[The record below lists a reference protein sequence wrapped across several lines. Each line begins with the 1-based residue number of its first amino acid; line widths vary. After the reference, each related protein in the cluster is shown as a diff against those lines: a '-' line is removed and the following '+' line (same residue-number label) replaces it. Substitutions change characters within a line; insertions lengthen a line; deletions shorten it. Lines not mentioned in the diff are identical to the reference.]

1 MVIVAEKREQ
11 FIMPWGMEGFQE
23 KMTLDLGLKVLV
35 GFFQAKKERKG
46 IPNMNESM
54 ENWQHVLLGQE
65 VIAGNELGI
74 VYGTRIM
81 ECGR

>member
-54 ENWQHVLLGQE
+54 EN
-65 VIAGNELGI
+65 
-74 VYGTRIM
+74 
-81 ECGR
+81 